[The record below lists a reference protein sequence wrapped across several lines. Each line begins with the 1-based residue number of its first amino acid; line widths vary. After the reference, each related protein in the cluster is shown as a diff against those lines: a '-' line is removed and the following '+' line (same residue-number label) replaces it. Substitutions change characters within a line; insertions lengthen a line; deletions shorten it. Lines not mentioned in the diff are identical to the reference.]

1 MLDLRAF
8 RFLASPDGRAILAQ
22 LASADLSDINTLG
35 LLSELR
41 HRLPVE
47 IAGAALILARLR
59 VRATAKFS
67 RADAMYFTPD
77 ALEQASG
84 EIVGAWRAR
93 RFAEYGFSRLAD
105 LGCGIG
111 GDTLALAG
119 TPGASVVALDRD
131 PLRLEMAQANLAAY
145 GRAAHFVQADL
156 TDPLPLAVRCIPAA
170 FFDPARRDEGRR
182 IFSVR
187 DTSPPLGVIDRWPF
201 RALAV
206 KLSPG
211 VDLNELR
218 PYTDAGAGVE
228 FVSLGGELKEAV
240 LWCGD
245 WAFVG
250 QRASRLE
257 PDGAGET
264 LIPAQVPAP
273 ELSTPRAYLYEPD
286 PAVIRAGLLGE
297 LAVRLDT
304 DLFRLDESIAYLTG
318 DTSVPS
324 VWARMWPIWDWMP
337 FSLKRLRSLLAAHGI
352 GQVTVKKRGS
362 PITPETLIARLK
374 LKGEGNP
381 AVVVLTQI
389 AGQHSVILCGPM
401 LEQGPAAQPCTR
413 SILPC

>member
-1 MLDLRAF
+1 MLDLRSF
-8 RFLASPDGRAILAQ
+8 RSLAGPDGQAILTR
-22 LASADLSDINTLG
+22 LASADLSETNTLT

-41 HRLPVE
+41 RSLPAE
-47 IAGAALILARLR
+47 IAGAALTLARLR
-59 VRATAKFS
+59 VRARAKFS

-77 ALEQASG
+77 ALAQASG

-93 RFAEYGFSRLAD
+93 RFAEHGFSRLAD
-105 LGCGIG
+105 LGCGAG

-119 TPGASVVALDRD
+119 IPGVSVAALDRD
-131 PLRLEMAQANLAAY
+131 PLRLEMARANLAAY
-145 GRAAHFVQADL
+145 GRGAHFVQTDL
-156 TDPLPLAVRCIPAA
+156 TDALPLAVRRIPAA
-170 FFDPARRDEGRR
+170 FFDPARRGDGQR

-187 DTSPPLGVIDRWPF
+187 ETSPPLDVIDEWPF

-211 VDLNELR
+211 VGLDELR
-218 PYTDAGAGVE
+218 PYTDGGAGVE

-245 WAFVG
+245 WAFAG
-250 QRASRLE
+250 RWASRLE

-297 LAVRLDT
+297 LAARLGT

-318 DTSVPS
+318 DAAIPS
-324 VWARMWPIWDWMP
+324 VWARVWPVWDWMP
-337 FSLKRLRSLLAAHGI
+337 FNLKRLRGMLAAHGV
-352 GQVTVKKRGS
+352 GEVTVKKRGS
-362 PITPETLIARLK
+362 PLTPETLIARLK
-374 LKGEGNP
+374 LKGEGQP

-389 AGQHSVILCGPM
+389 AGQHSAILCGSM
-401 LEQGPAAQPCTR
+401 LRPEVR
-413 SILPC
+413 